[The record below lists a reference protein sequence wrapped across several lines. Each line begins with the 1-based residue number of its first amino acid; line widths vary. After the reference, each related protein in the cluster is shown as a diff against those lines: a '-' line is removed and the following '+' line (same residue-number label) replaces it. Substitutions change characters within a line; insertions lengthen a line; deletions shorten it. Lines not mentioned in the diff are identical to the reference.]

1 MGHPLLAKVQAWQ
14 DPTDNRPHHEW
25 LNEQIAISEEI
36 GGECSTQEVLAYIRH
51 ELEKTAQ
58 SPNHVHEAG
67 DLDEQ

>member
-1 MGHPLLAKVQAWQ
+1 MRGTCRCYTRQSADA
-14 DPTDNRPHHEW
+14 
-25 LNEQIAISEEI
+25 
-36 GGECSTQEVLAYIRH
+36 GH